1 MASSVTS
8 RAPRTLKSLTRNVV
22 RRPSNLLD
30 THSPVGVAMRWS
42 FLLSKSHRGLI
53 LSRESVMYS
62 GQSERKI
69 IYTATQ

>member
-42 FLLSKSHRGLI
+42 FLLSNPIEVS
-53 LSRESVMYS
+53 Y
-62 GQSERKI
+62 
-69 IYTATQ
+69 